1 MNILDMKKS
10 DFKSLPRFDWEKYN
24 NKEIKFDSLIIIPTT
39 HKHDS
44 GYKCMEYCAV
54 KNGEP
59 IGIFGG
65 YSDVMHLDGIGGY
78 GKPFSTEFNHKAWNI
93 DCLPCG
99 YLHLW
104 CSGYRL
110 VASGC
115 LSDFELYTEKKYGK
129 M

>member
-10 DFKSLPRFDWEKYN
+10 DFKSLPRFDWENYN

-65 YSDVMHLDGIGGY
+65 ESDVIYLDYINEYDKMLATG
-78 GKPFSTEFNHKAWNI
+78 NHKTWKM

-99 YLHLW
+99 YVHLW
-104 CSGYRL
+104 CNGYNL
-110 VASGC
+110 IASGC
-115 LSDFELYTEKKYGK
+115 LSNFELYTKKKHGK

>member
-10 DFKSLPRFDWEKYN
+10 DFKNVQRFDWTQEK
-24 NKEIKFDSLIIIPTT
+24 IKFDSIIIIPTT

-44 GYKCMEYCAV
+44 GYRCMEYCAI
-54 KNGEP
+54 KNDEP

-78 GKPFSTEFNHKAWNI
+78 GQWTQTIPTKFDKKPWSI

-104 CSGYRL
+104 CNGYSL

-115 LSDFELYTEKKYGK
+115 LSDFELYTEKK
-129 M
+129 